1 MEINPTT
8 QSEARQMLTPQTK
21 AAIKVI
27 DAITDR
33 KTITGNLSVARL
45 VGVTDTD
52 GELLNELR
60 NWRIDLCL
68 SGDDY
73 HGTLLAIAIQQLGGD
88 V

>member
-1 MEINPTT
+1 
-8 QSEARQMLTPQTK
+8 MLTPQTK

-33 KTITGNLSVARL
+33 KTITGNLSVAKL
-45 VGVTDTD
+45 CGVTDDD
-52 GELLNELR
+52 GELINELR

>member
-1 MEINPTT
+1 ME
-8 QSEARQMLTPQTK
+8 LTPQTK

-27 DAITDR
+27 DELSKYQIT
-33 KTITGNLSVARL
+33 ARGLAAAKRLGL
-45 VGVTDTD
+45 VPKVDE
-52 GELLNELR
+52 ELIKELR

>member
-1 MEINPTT
+1 ME
-8 QSEARQMLTPQTK
+8 LTPQTK

-27 DAITDR
+27 DEISGYRTTQRAITAAEV
-33 KTITGNLSVARL
+33 GQSVA
-45 VGVTDTD
+45 DDD

>member
-1 MEINPTT
+1 
-8 QSEARQMLTPQTK
+8 MLTPQTLG
-21 AAIKVI
+21 AIKII
-27 DAITDR
+27 DAIS
-33 KTITGNLSVARL
+33 KLGAKQKGLSVAQL
-45 VGVTDTD
+45 CGVDEND
-52 GELLNELR
+52 GELINELR